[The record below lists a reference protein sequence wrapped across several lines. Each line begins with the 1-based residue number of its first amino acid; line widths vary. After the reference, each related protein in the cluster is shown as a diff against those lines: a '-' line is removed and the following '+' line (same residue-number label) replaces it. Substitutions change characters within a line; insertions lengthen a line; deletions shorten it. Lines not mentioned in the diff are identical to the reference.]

1 MAMPTTA
8 AVTYNNTRLEPYID
22 PEDAREITVNLP
34 ASVTYLKGTILGEL
48 SGTTATHTLT
58 ASGALSAGSF
68 TLSDGVN
75 TTAAIAYN
83 ATAAQLT
90 AALLAATP
98 APLGYIATG
107 GTFTTPTA
115 FTLTST
121 IAGPRPTVLTVG
133 GAGVTGGTITDA
145 STVTGTAGP
154 AGTYKAYTAAATD
167 GSQIPKVIL
176 AYAASTDA
184 SGNITWGGQDFGET
198 RKSVPAYISG
208 TFRTEEIVGLDAN
221 AMTVMGARLLNGTIG
236 TGTAR
241 WG

>member
-1 MAMPTTA
+1 VPTA
-8 AVTYNNTRLEPYID
+8 AAIVYNNTRLEPFLD

-34 ASVTYLKGTILGEL
+34 ASVTYLKGTLLGEL
-48 SGTTATHTLT
+48 AGTTATHTLHS
-58 ASGALSAGSF
+58 SGALSAGSY
-68 TLSDGVN
+68 TLSDGTN
-75 TTAAIAYN
+75 TTAAIAFN

-107 GTFTTPTA
+107 GTFTTPTD

-145 STVTGTAGP
+145 SAVTGTAGP
-154 AGTYKAYTAAATD
+154 SGTYKAYTSGASD

-176 AYAASTDA
+176 AYAATTDA
-184 SGNITWGGQDFGET
+184 SGNITYGGQDFAET
-198 RKSVPAYISG
+198 RKSAPAYISG
-208 TFRTEEIVGLDAN
+208 TFRTEELVGLDAN
-221 AMTVMGARLLNGTIG
+221 AVTVMGARLLNGTVG
-236 TGTAR
+236 TGTVR
-241 WG
+241 FG

>member
-1 MAMPTTA
+1 MPTAPVATF
-8 AVTYNNTRLEPYID
+8 NNLRLEPYID

-34 ASVTYLKGTILGEL
+34 ASVSYIKGTILGEL
-48 SGTTATHTLT
+48 AGTTATHTLT

-68 TLSDGVN
+68 TLSDGTN

-90 AALLAATP
+90 AAMLAATP
-98 APLGYIATG
+98 GPLGYIATG

-121 IAGPRPTVLTVG
+121 INGPRPTVLTVG

-145 STVTGTAGP
+145 STITGTAGP
-154 AGTYKAYTAAATD
+154 AGTYKQYTAVATD

-184 SGNITWGGQDFGET
+184 SGNITYGGQDFGET
-198 RKSVPAYISG
+198 RKSVPAFISG
-208 TFRTEEIVGLDAN
+208 TFRCEDLSGLDAN
-221 AMTVMGARLLNGTIG
+221 ALTLMAGRLLNGTVG
-236 TGTAR
+236 TGTVR
-241 WG
+241 FG

>member
-1 MAMPTTA
+1 MPTTA
-8 AVTYNNTRLEPYID
+8 AVTYNNIRLEPYLD
-22 PEDAREITVNLP
+22 PGDAREITVNLP
-34 ASVTYLKGTILGEL
+34 ASVTYAKGTLLGEL
-48 SGTTATHTLT
+48 AGTTATHTLHS
-58 ASGALSAGSF
+58 SGALSAGTY

-75 TTAAIAYN
+75 TTGAIAYN

-107 GTFTTPTA
+107 GTFTTPTD

-145 STVTGTAGP
+145 SAVTGTAGP
-154 AGTYKAYTAAATD
+154 AGTYKAYTSGATD
-167 GSQIPKVIL
+167 GSQVPKVIL
-176 AYAASTDA
+176 AYAATTDA

-198 RKSVPAYISG
+198 RKSVPAYLSG
-208 TFRTEEIVGLDAN
+208 TFRCEDLIGLDAN
-221 AMTVMGARLLNGTIG
+221 ALTAMGGHLINGTVGFG
-236 TGTAR
+236 TVRFG
-241 WG
+241 